1 MLKCTVFFI
10 NFQYHNSENFLTND
24 IAEYIIYLICSCA
37 LNINIKINYGIANII
52 FRGKSHEGWYNYS
65 ELLSLSQEVDWRE
78 LKSIFVKNYVIYRYM
93 VCSRIGVVW
102 TGKFYRNLN
111 FFAAT
116 AIIKNMYE
124 LFRLQSFIHKKYFL
138 SPQ

>member
-1 MLKCTVFFI
+1 MKMQQKLSLLKGTVFFI

-24 IAEYIIYLICSCA
+24 IAVYLICSFA

-78 LKSIFVKNYVIYRYM
+78 LKSVFVKTMWFID
-93 VCSRIGVVW
+93 IW
-102 TGKFYRNLN
+102 
-111 FFAAT
+111 FAV
-116 AIIKNMYE
+116 E
-124 LFRLQSFIHKKYFL
+124 
-138 SPQ
+138 